1 MTKPTLQAIEKG
13 IPMRPFI
20 RRLKAAVVWMLM
32 LSLVWNSTVLPVAE
46 GATRDRRSSKTS
58 SKPARRAASSAL
70 AQGQTIVVWGPQQV
84 VRQPINTTYNAQFSL
99 PSGAVPPYQ
108 MTVSNGALGGTN
120 KVTSAC
126 IQLNGVNVLAPACNH
141 SVNPSPQI
149 RTVSLQAANTIN
161 VTLVGAV
168 NSFITITISGNQ
180 ADLNAPLPAQ
190 ASQGQMLNVT
200 LSGNGTNWVTGQ
212 TQAFFGGEIAV
223 GGSGY
228 GSFGPINVISP
239 TSATATITV
248 LPTAALGP
256 RTIIISN
263 GAENVTAANA
273 FTITA
278 NPTPG
283 ASSSSV
289 STLAGSASMPGYVNA
304 AGPQARFRSPVGIA
318 VGQGDVVYV
327 ADAGNHAIRRA
338 EPDGTVTTLAGNG
351 EPGFVDG
358 QGESAAFNNPQGVAV
373 DANGNVY
380 VADTGNHAIR
390 RIDALGNVTTLAG
403 DGAPGYI
410 NGLLATARF
419 DGPRG
424 VAVNSI
430 GRVYVAD
437 TGNSTLRAI
446 ELNGQVVTVAGD
458 GTVGAN
464 DSPNARFNGITG
476 VAIESRQVY
485 VYLADGNNHRIRRI
499 SGSGEVITLAGVDR
513 GFKDGL
519 ATESRFADP
528 VGIAADGAGHLVI
541 AEMTNS
547 LIREVDPELALSS
560 QPNAVSTLAGTGQ
573 HGATDGTGD
582 IAQFAAPQGVGVT
595 SYGALIV
602 ADTGNHTL
610 RRILLPPAIALLKP
624 AEAAPGETIDIIG
637 NRFDARAPQNNTVL
651 FTAVSGGTTVGTV
664 SAVSRARLS
673 VIVPADAG
681 TGPLKLQTTG
691 GTAISPENF
700 TLSGGMFISSF
711 TPTSGPAGTVVTI
724 YGNEF
729 VERGRP
735 AWVTFKGPIV
745 NGMETTLVAELISA
759 TSNQIV
765 AIVPNGAVTGVV
777 EVTTPADS
785 VRTSIPF
792 TVTTNQDFGLTLAP
806 SSLTVVQG
814 STANFV
820 VRATSPQTTFTQL
833 ISLTATGLPA
843 GATATLNPS
852 QITAG
857 ATATM
862 SLKLSPSLAPTSYS
876 FTVQGTAMV
885 DGSDLVRTAGGS
897 FTVMASGS
905 TTLAGRVLSTEGVP
919 IPGCTV
925 SAPAP
930 SGPDA
935 TATTDG
941 AGNFLLI
948 GLQAGPARPIFIQ
961 PPANTVYPRIKEPAD
976 VTANQSNT
984 VPYIFYLPAIDPL
997 NTPINPNGDTVVGS
1011 TRPGLEKLQMT
1022 IPLNVS
1028 LRTLDANNNP
1038 IGTVTHVSI
1047 TPVPVDR
1054 TPAPLPAGTRPTMV
1068 FTSQPGNACVW
1079 NAAANQCFTDDTGPK
1094 MPVVYPNL
1102 SGANPGAQ
1110 IPLWAFNHNTVQWYQ
1125 YGTGTVSADGKTIT
1139 PNAGAGLR
1147 DFSWHFPSP
1156 SSADGNPG
1164 DPSDCNKNR
1173 GPNTVDYSTGIKI
1186 ETVTDLFISG
1196 GRGGLELTHTFTT
1209 DQGLS
1214 YGGLAGLS
1222 NVYRFGVG
1230 TRDNYDIRLIGSF
1243 TSSSA
1248 GYLVLPEQTPFRLA
1262 DNNVFT
1268 PLNGG
1273 RLFSYDSILSASGVS
1288 TFTNSTTTS
1297 LLSDTIRR
1305 IDAQTLEYRSIRG
1318 YIMRFEPNFN
1328 YGNSNND
1335 TYYRLKSIID
1345 RNGNIT
1351 TLSYAG
1357 GNLTQVTDPVGRTLT
1372 FTYASP
1378 NCSKCVSQVVAAK
1391 AGDPMQRIV
1400 TYTYN
1405 SQQQL
1410 TDVTDQLG
1418 QAYNYTYEV
1427 ASLGAYTQTRLKTVV
1442 DRRHNTIKS
1451 LAYDANGRVISQTF
1465 PDGGT
1470 ERYNYTLSGN
1480 IVTGITIIDPLGR
1493 AMSKRF
1499 NAAGYVI
1506 EEVDE
1511 LGQGAVITRAIGSN
1525 TATQTTGPCGCPEAV
1540 RTYDER
1546 GRVTTIKDRVLKEIK
1561 LKYIEVPLATDYD
1574 PLRARPILYTDQ
1586 LGRVLTLAYD
1596 SGVPNSLLPR
1606 GNIISATNDLNQTTN
1621 YTFDSFGRLT
1631 AITDAL
1637 NHATTY
1643 GYDANGYITSHT
1655 DALSHTTTFQYDL
1668 VGNLLLVTDALG
1680 RQSRMRYDTLDRVIN
1695 VRKPVNDPLNETGNP
1710 TYSYTYDE
1718 NDNRLSITDANLKTW
1733 TFTYDTKNNLLTAK
1747 RPLTDP
1753 KDKPYRLEYDVADQL
1768 VKTIT
1773 PAGRTMRYAYDA
1785 RGQKQAITDGLG
1797 NVINFVYDNRGN
1809 LTTVKDQRNNTLT
1822 FSYDELFRLIG
1833 RRDPLGRQVTM
1844 EYDPVG
1850 NVIAQTD
1857 RLGRRTAIAYDNLYR
1872 PTTITYA
1879 DATVNYQY
1887 DAASR
1892 LTSVGDVNGAI
1903 TWQYDNANRITSE
1916 TTPLGVISYSYNNA
1930 NQRSSMT
1937 AANRLPVSYGY
1948 DSFGRLQTITQGS
1961 ETFTYGYDALSRRT
1975 SLQRPNNV
1983 TTTYQYDEISRLKRL
1998 THANATTTLED
2009 LQYEFNLDNE
2019 ISQVTSLASAP
2030 AAAPSKT
2037 ATMADAANR
2046 IGQFGTANY
2055 SFNQEG
2061 QTTAKTDASGT
2072 TGYQW
2077 DARGR
2082 LTRATLPS
2090 GQTVDYGYD
2099 ATGRRTSS
2107 STNGLTTTYQY
2118 DGMEVVIDRS
2128 NGAAVDYLNGPG
2140 IDDKLRQSDST
2151 WGTMYF
2157 LRDHLGSTLGLTNT
2171 SGGLVEALQQYDAFG
2186 GSAGSARTRYGFTGR
2201 ELDAATGLIHY
2212 RARWYDSQQ
2221 GRFLSEDPLGLA
2233 GGDSNLYAYVYNSP
2247 TNLFDPLGLEGWG
2260 RGEWGEFGGGAV
2272 ESAIV
2277 GAGIGLAL
2285 VALAPFFPIAIP
2297 LIGQTLVII
2306 GALDLISAALRWHQM
2321 CEMERA
2327 RFLGGL
2333 VGGFLGG
2340 RLGGRLGSRFGRRA
2354 SGNYCF
2360 VAGTKVQT
2368 PEGEKNIEDIKVGDE
2383 VLSSDPEQGENGGT
2397 VSVQKVVQVFER
2409 TATEVVD
2416 IRVGG
2421 ETITATLE
2429 HPFWVVGRGWIAAGQ
2444 LESDSPVMT
2453 KDGRVVRVSSI
2464 KRCEGDFKVYN
2475 FEVNDLHTYLV
2486 GKLGILAHN
2495 SCNID
2500 PRKLNHEFKHAPD
2513 FGVNGNW
2520 NKPNA
2525 KAFEQAIQDHVAN
2538 APYQS
2543 QGTYRGTQSVTHYFD
2558 SATDLWVSVDPSGN
2572 FVAGWRLSPAQRW
2585 NLILNGNVQ

>member
-1 MTKPTLQAIEKG
+1 MTKPTLQALEKG

-70 AQGQTIVVWGPQQV
+70 TQGQTIVVWGPQQV

-318 VGQGDVVYV
+318 IGQGDVVYV

-843 GATATLNPS
+843 GATATFNPS

-961 PPANTVYPRIKEPAD
+961 PPANTVYPAIKEPAD
-976 VTANQSNT
+976 VTANQSNV
-984 VPYIFYLPAIDPL
+984 VPYTFYLPAIDPL
-997 NTPINPNGDTVVGS
+997 NTPINS
-1011 TRPGLEKLQMT
+1011 TGATDVTSARVPGLKMT
-1022 IPLNVS
+1022 IPQGVR
-1028 LRTLDANNNP
+1028 LRVLGSSAD
-1038 IGTVTHVSI
+1038 VTHVSI
-1047 TPVPVDR
+1047 TPVPPDR
-1054 TPAPLPAGTRPTMV
+1054 TPAPLPDSVATSLV
-1068 FTSQPGNACVW
+1068 YTSQPGNSCIVDA
-1079 NAAANQCFTDDTGPK
+1079 NNQCFPTNVNNGPQL
-1094 MPVVYPNL
+1094 PVTYPNL
-1102 SGANPGAQ
+1102 AGADPGTQ
-1110 IPLWAFNHNTVQWYQ
+1110 VPLWAFDHGTVNWYQ
-1125 YGTGTVSADGKTIT
+1125 YGTGTVSADGKVIE
-1139 PNAGAGLR
+1139 PNINPATGQKYGLR
-1147 DFSWHFPSP
+1147 DFSWHFPAVDKDGKDWWDCMNKWFLPVNLSTGAKHETANDISFSGAQGGIVFNRIYTNDQASQGAIYAFGRWTHNFDFRLSGAFLSP
-1156 SSADGNPG
+1156 SGQAGRMSLPNQAAGSLFNFVLTEMDGSRLFKTTGTPGQVGDDLRRRPNGTFEYRNARGGKLLFDATGRLTSVVAANGKATTLTYSGNKLTQITDAVGRSINLAYDGNNRVQILTDPLGRITSYAYNASGSLTSVTDPQNNVTQYGYDSGGRLTSVTDPRGNVIKQVTYYGQNDGPNDGRVKSERLADGG
-1164 DPSDCNKNR
+1164 VQHFSYTYAGR
-1173 GPNTVDYSTGIKI
+1173 AVTGA
-1186 ETVTDLFISG
+1186 TVTDQVGRVKEWRFDGGGFTIERRNSG
-1196 GRGGLELTHTFTT
+1196 GTSAQFGRDLTTGSMSSTRGTCDCAELTFQYDSRGMMTAGTDRLGQTWHMTYDPVLNRVHQATDELGRVTTFTYDT
-1209 DQGLS
+1209 SGNLLS
-1214 YGGLAGLS
+1214 ITNAL
-1222 NVYRFGVG
+1222 NQ
-1230 TRDNYDIRLIGSF
+1230 TTNF
-1243 TSSSA
+1243 T
-1248 GYLVLPEQTPFRLA
+1248 
-1262 DNNVFT
+1262 
-1268 PLNGG
+1268 
-1273 RLFSYDSILSASGVS
+1273 YDS
-1288 TFTNSTTTS
+1288 
-1297 LLSDTIRR
+1297 
-1305 IDAQTLEYRSIRG
+1305 
-1318 YIMRFEPNFN
+1318 
-1328 YGNSNND
+1328 
-1335 TYYRLKSIID
+1335 
-1345 RNGNIT
+1345 NGQ
-1351 TLSYAG
+1351 
-1357 GNLTQVTDPVGRTLT
+1357 LTQVTDALGHSQLSEYDVRGNVTAVIDALGNRTTMTYDIVGRLT
-1372 FTYASP
+1372 SVTDPLGRSISFTYDNADRLLTITD
-1378 NCSKCVSQVVAAK
+1378 AAG
-1391 AGDPMQRIV
+1391 ATT
-1400 TYTYN
+1400 TYTYDASGN
-1405 SQQQL
+1405 RIKVKDHLNREWTASYDVLNRPVVL
-1410 TDVTDQLG
+1410 TDPLGRTVRTQYNLAGELIKITSASGRVVRYEYDERGLMAKMTDSLNGEVQ
-1418 QAYNYTYEV
+1418 YT
-1427 ASLGAYTQTRLKTVV
+1427 
-1442 DRRHNTIKS
+1442 
-1451 LAYDANGRVISQTF
+1451 YDANGQVVSLKDQR
-1465 PDGGT
+1465 G
-1470 ERYNYTLSGN
+1470 YT
-1480 IVTGITIIDPLGR
+1480 T
-1493 AMSKRF
+1493 
-1499 NAAGYVI
+1499 
-1506 EEVDE
+1506 
-1511 LGQGAVITRAIGSN
+1511 
-1525 TATQTTGPCGCPEAV
+1525 
-1540 RTYDER
+1540 
-1546 GRVTTIKDRVLKEIK
+1546 
-1561 LKYIEVPLATDYD
+1561 
-1574 PLRARPILYTDQ
+1574 
-1586 LGRVLTLAYD
+1586 
-1596 SGVPNSLLPR
+1596 
-1606 GNIISATNDLNQTTN
+1606 
-1621 YTFDSFGRLT
+1621 
-1631 AITDAL
+1631 
-1637 NHATTY
+1637 
-1643 GYDANGYITSHT
+1643 
-1655 DALSHTTTFQYDL
+1655 
-1668 VGNLLLVTDALG
+1668 
-1680 RQSRMRYDTLDRVIN
+1680 
-1695 VRKPVNDPLNETGNP
+1695 
-1710 TYSYTYDE
+1710 TYSYDVLH
-1718 NDNRLSITDANLKTW
+1718 RLA
-1733 TFTYDTKNNLLTAK
+1733 TK
-1747 RPLTDP
+1747 
-1753 KDKPYRLEYDVADQL
+1753 
-1768 VKTIT
+1768 
-1773 PAGRTMRYAYDA
+1773 
-1785 RGQKQAITDGLG
+1785 
-1797 NVINFVYDNRGN
+1797 
-1809 LTTVKDQRNNTLT
+1809 
-1822 FSYDELFRLIG
+1822 
-1833 RRDPLGRQVTM
+1833 RDPLGRLTKL
-1844 EYDPVG
+1844 EYDAAD
-1850 NVIAQTD
+1850 NVRKIID
-1857 RLGRRTAIAYDNLYR
+1857 RSGRE
-1872 PTTITYA
+1872 TTINYDALNRPATITLA
-1879 DATVNYQY
+1879 DATLTLTY
-1887 DAASR
+1887 DAAGR
-1892 LTSVGDVNGAI
+1892 PTGVNDSQGGNI
-1903 TWQYDNANRITSE
+1903 TWTYDNADRLLTETAPAGTVSYAYNIASQIT
-1916 TTPLGVISYSYNNA
+1916 
-1930 NQRSSMT
+1930 SMT
-1937 AANRLPVSYGY
+1937 AADRPPVNYGY
-1948 DSFGRLQTITQGS
+1948 DTAGRLHTIAQAS
-1961 ETFTYGYDALSRRT
+1961 ETFTFNYDILSRRT
-1975 SLQRPNNV
+1975 SLQRPNGV
-1983 TTTYQYDEISRLKRL
+1983 TTSYSYDQVNRLSRL
-1998 THANATTTLED
+1998 THTNAGGSTFED
-2009 LQYEFNLDNE
+2009 FQLAYNADDE
-2019 ISQVTSLASAP
+2019 IAGITSLASATRIP
-2030 AAAPSKT
+2030 QSKT
-2037 ATMADAANR
+2037 VSAADAANR
-2046 IGQFGTANY
+2046 IAQSGAASLSYDT
-2055 SFNQEG
+2055 EG
-2061 QTTAKTDASGT
+2061 QITAKTDGSGT
-2072 TGYQW
+2072 TNYQW

-2082 LTRATLPS
+2082 MTQATLPN
-2090 GQTVDYGYD
+2090 GQTVSYGYD
-2099 ATGRRTSS
+2099 ALGRRSS
-2107 STNGLTTTYQY
+2107 RTANGVTTNFLY
-2118 DGMEVVIDRS
+2118 DGGDVALDREGGVS
-2128 NGAAVDYLNGPG
+2128 KVEYLNGAG
-2140 IDDKLRQSDST
+2140 IDEKLRQTNIGAASY
-2151 WGTMYF
+2151 YF
-2157 LRDHLGSTLGLTNT
+2157 LQDHLGSTMALTGS
-2171 SGGLVEALQQYDAFG
+2171 SGSLISGQQFQYEAFG
-2186 GSAGSARTRYGFTGR
+2186 TSAGSSLTRYGYTGR
-2201 ELDAATGLIHY
+2201 ELDSLTGLMHY
-2212 RARWYDSQQ
+2212 RARWYDPQQ
-2221 GRFLSEDPLGLA
+2221 GRFMSEDPIGFDGGLNLYGYAGNNPMMYTDPSGQAFFIPLLLGAAASFATGFILSTAFRQCYGWRDVLFDFGIDLLTLGAGKLA
-2233 GGDSNLYAYVYNSP
+2233 KFFAKAMGRTKRFKDLRALLTGQLGKALERFGERAIGKGSRRSALNELSPDDINRLTREFEEIGGDPNQLRFNQGRQTGYRDGSDTINVRGDVMPIEGAIHPRSAMSSKAV
-2247 TNLFDPLGLEGWG
+2247 LGHE
-2260 RGEWGEFGGGAV
+2260 
-2272 ESAIV
+2272 
-2277 GAGIGLAL
+2277 
-2285 VALAPFFPIAIP
+2285 
-2297 LIGQTLVII
+2297 
-2306 GALDLISAALRWHQM
+2306 
-2321 CEMERA
+2321 
-2327 RFLGGL
+2327 LG
-2333 VGGFLGG
+2333 
-2340 RLGGRLGSRFGRRA
+2340 
-2354 SGNYCF
+2354 
-2360 VAGTKVQT
+2360 
-2368 PEGEKNIEDIKVGDE
+2368 
-2383 VLSSDPEQGENGGT
+2383 
-2397 VSVQKVVQVFER
+2397 
-2409 TATEVVD
+2409 
-2416 IRVGG
+2416 
-2421 ETITATLE
+2421 
-2429 HPFWVVGRGWIAAGQ
+2429 
-2444 LESDSPVMT
+2444 
-2453 KDGRVVRVSSI
+2453 
-2464 KRCEGDFKVYN
+2464 
-2475 FEVNDLHTYLV
+2475 
-2486 GKLGILAHN
+2486 
-2495 SCNID
+2495 
-2500 PRKLNHEFKHAPD
+2500 HA
-2513 FGVNGNW
+2513 N
-2520 NKPNA
+2520 
-2525 KAFEQAIQDHVAN
+2525 
-2538 APYQS
+2538 
-2543 QGTYRGTQSVTHYFD
+2543 YRGTQLPPGSWNDEFRASYWAAKNLPGLSNEERIHLIND
-2558 SATDLWVSVDPSGN
+2558 AILRAQEAGIPIRLNN
-2572 FVAGWRLSPAQRW
+2572 FMKGL
-2585 NLILNGNVQ
+2585 LYGY